1 MNILF
6 CLQEIQQP
14 STITAV
20 QTCHVR
26 ERPFL
31 PFSSL
36 PSLLVPFLR
45 TLSLSHSPS
54 VSFSIRVSLLSSPL
68 LCSPLL
74 SYLSYKR
81 RKSVLSCLASKD
93 TVAGPEDPD
102 PPSPSAAST
111 YTDRDREGGDV
122 LVGVCTLT
130 LWIRTVDSTSSSID
144 DNMSEEEKMQMQCR
158 TVQHAVGR

>member
-1 MNILF
+1 M
-6 CLQEIQQP
+6 
-14 STITAV
+14 
-20 QTCHVR
+20 
-26 ERPFL
+26 
-31 PFSSL
+31 
-36 PSLLVPFLR
+36 
-45 TLSLSHSPS
+45 
-54 VSFSIRVSLLSSPL
+54 
-68 LCSPLL
+68 
-74 SYLSYKR
+74 
-81 RKSVLSCLASKD
+81 SCLASKD

-130 LWIRTVDSTSSSID
+130 LWIGTLDYTSSAID